1 MASSDTLPKLAM
13 TIKVLPPD
21 IAARIAAG
29 EVVERPA
36 SAVKELLENALDAG
50 STVITIQVV
59 GGGLESILVSDNGHG
74 IAYGDTQFLFQRHAT
89 SKIESENDLSEITSY
104 GFRGEALH
112 SLSAVAETSVLT
124 RQSGEISGTL
134 LHANDGKIQKISQQ
148 ASRIGTTVT
157 VNKLFSKF
165 PARKKFLRSSQS
177 EISRVKSVVHHY
189 ALAYPEVQFKLIVEG
204 RTVITTSGL
213 GDLREVSSLIFGANL
228 GHSFL
233 VPHRST
239 SPDFS
244 VSGLLSPPAY
254 HRSNRAHITF
264 YVNRR
269 PVQGKNLIFAVTE
282 AYKGFL
288 PQGRYPIATIL
299 LDVRPEDLDI
309 NIHPTKSEVRFH
321 KEEYLFA
328 FLRNI
333 IRETLLER
341 APPSEFPF
349 TVPRESVSP
358 AVSSDPIPLTESAS
372 HDKSDHNLPEIPRP
386 INSISSQH
394 PIPIQNLL
402 PALRVVGQIRK
413 AYIVTEGP
421 DALYLIDQHAAHE
434 RVLYE
439 KIREKADTKHPAS
452 QGLLEPLVITLSPLE
467 EQFLRENWEHLASHG
482 WELEAFGANN
492 ILIRTTPPTVT
503 DKNPIQKFHDVLESA
518 IAEDLKLD
526 WSERISASMAC
537 HTAVTSGM
545 LLPHEEMQEIVRML
559 ETAQQP
565 RTCPHGRPTIIRI
578 GIHELEKGFL
588 RK

>member
-1 MASSDTLPKLAM
+1 M
-13 TIKVLPPD
+13 TIKVLPPE

-36 SAVKELLENALDAG
+36 SAVKELIENAIDAG
-50 STVITIQVV
+50 STVITIQIVD
-59 GGGLESILVSDNGHG
+59 GGLDSILVSDNGDG
-74 IAYGDTQFLFQRHAT
+74 IAHRDTQFLFQRHAT

-112 SLSAVAETSVLT
+112 SLSAVSETSILT
-124 RQSGEISGTL
+124 RQSGEISGTI
-134 LHANDGKIQKISQQ
+134 LHAADGKIQKISQQ

-177 EISRVKSVVHHY
+177 EIARVKTVVNHY
-189 ALAYPEVQFKLIVEG
+189 ALAYPEVQFKLIVDE

-213 GDLREVSSLIFGANL
+213 GDLREVASLIFGTNL

-233 VPHRST
+233 IPHRS
-239 SPDFS
+239 SHPDYS

-254 HRSNRAHITF
+254 HRSNRANITF

-269 PVQGKNLIFAVTE
+269 PVQGKTLMFAVTE

-299 LDVRPEDLDI
+299 LEVPPEDLDI

-321 KEEYLFA
+321 KEEYLFT
-328 FLRNI
+328 FLRNQ
-333 IRETLLER
+333 IRETLFER
-341 APPSEFPF
+341 APASEFQF
-349 TVPRESVSP
+349 TVP
-358 AVSSDPIPLTESAS
+358 TESMKPPLSYAPS
-372 HDKSDHNLPEIPRP
+372 YLKEPATHDNFGPYLPELIDSN
-386 INSISSQH
+386 ILTSSK
-394 PIPIQNLL
+394 PSFVPTLKSVL
-402 PALRVVGQIRK
+402 PALRIVGQIRK

-421 DALYLIDQHAAHE
+421 DGLYLIDQHAAHE

-439 KIREKADTKHPAS
+439 QIRSKSSPQSVVT

-467 EQFLRENWEHLASHG
+467 ERFLIDNWAHFAAHG
-482 WELEAFGANN
+482 WELEAFGDNN
-492 ILIRTTPPTVT
+492 VLIRATPATIAN
-503 DKNPIQKFHDVLESA
+503 KNPIQKFHDVLESA
-518 IAEDLKLD
+518 ITEDLKLD

-537 HTAVTSGM
+537 HSAVTAGM
-545 LLPHEEMQEIVRML
+545 LLPIEEMHEIVRRL
-559 ETAQQP
+559 ETALQP
-565 RTCPHGRPTIIRI
+565 RTCPHGRPTVIRI
-578 GIHELEKGFL
+578 GIEELEKEFL